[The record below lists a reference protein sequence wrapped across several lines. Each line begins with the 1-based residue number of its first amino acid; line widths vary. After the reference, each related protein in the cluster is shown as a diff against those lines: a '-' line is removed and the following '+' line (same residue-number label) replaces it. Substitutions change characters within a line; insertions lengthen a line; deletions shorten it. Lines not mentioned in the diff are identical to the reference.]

1 MTQKREIAVF
11 LSFVFFGSAIIYSLF
26 NINAV
31 QGVNYI
37 YTQNY
42 IVPNLITAV
51 LFDWRGFDTLGEC
64 MILVTSVL
72 VTGMVFGRGLFE
84 TEFLKEV
91 YSDSKTESEN
101 ENGFTSIIK
110 VLAMP
115 FSILLMALGISI
127 ILGGHI
133 TPGGGFQGGSLIA
146 AAYILSIVAFGSKTP
161 IKFKHHFLESLES
174 FGAILFMSL
183 GVLGIIVSGY
193 YLFNFGDL
201 FGYPVFLSPS
211 GLENTGI
218 IPYLN
223 IAVGLK
229 VLAGLSTITFLL
241 TGEKVVKDYIV
252 RE

>member
-11 LSFVFFGSAIIYSLF
+11 LSFVFFGSAILYSLF
-26 NINAV
+26 NISV
-31 QGVNYI
+31 VEGVNYI

-91 YSDSKTESEN
+91 YSGSKTEDTGL
-101 ENGFTSIIK
+101 GFTSIIK

-115 FSILLMALGISI
+115 FSIILMALGISI

-161 IKFKHHFLESLES
+161 IKFKHNFLESLES
-174 FGAILFMSL
+174 FGAILFMFL

-201 FGYPVFLSPS
+201 FGYPVFLSPA

>member
-1 MTQKREIAVF
+1 V
-11 LSFVFFGSAIIYSLF
+11 VG
-26 NINAV
+26 
-31 QGVNYI
+31 GVNYI

-42 IVPNLITAV
+42 VVPNLVTAV
-51 LFDWRGFDTLGEC
+51 LFDWRAFDTLGEC

-72 VTGMVFGRGLFE
+72 VTGMVFGRGLFGF
-84 TEFLKEV
+84 EFLKDTYEKEQV
-91 YSDSKTESEN
+91 KTTDTEDE
-101 ENGFTSIIK
+101 FTSLVK

-115 FSILLMALGISI
+115 FSIILMALGISI

-146 AAYILSIVAFGSKTP
+146 ASYILSIVAFGCKSP
-161 IKFKHHFLESLES
+161 IKFKHHFLEKLES
-174 FGAILFMSL
+174 FGALLFMSL
-183 GVLGIIVSGY
+183 GFLGILASGY
-193 YLFNFGDL
+193 YLLNLTSFS
-201 FGYPVFLSPS
+201 GYPLFFGPL

-241 TGEKVVKDYIV
+241 TGEKVVKDYIIGK
-252 RE
+252 

>member
-31 QGVNYI
+31 EGVNYI

-91 YSDSKTESEN
+91 YSDSKPESDTEI
-101 ENGFTSIIK
+101 GFTSIIK

-127 ILGGHI
+127 IWAD
-133 TPGGGFQGGSLIA
+133 T
-146 AAYILSIVAFGSKTP
+146 
-161 IKFKHHFLESLES
+161 
-174 FGAILFMSL
+174 
-183 GVLGIIVSGY
+183 
-193 YLFNFGDL
+193 
-201 FGYPVFLSPS
+201 
-211 GLENTGI
+211 
-218 IPYLN
+218 
-223 IAVGLK
+223 
-229 VLAGLSTITFLL
+229 
-241 TGEKVVKDYIV
+241 
-252 RE
+252 